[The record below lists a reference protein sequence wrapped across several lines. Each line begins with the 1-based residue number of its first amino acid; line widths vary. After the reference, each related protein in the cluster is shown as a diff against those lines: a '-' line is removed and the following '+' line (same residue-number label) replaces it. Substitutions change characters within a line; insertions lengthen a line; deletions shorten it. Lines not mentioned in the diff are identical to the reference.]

1 MQRIVIIG
9 STGSGKST
17 LGRTLAA
24 KFGVPH
30 TEMDTLHWLPGWIER
45 DDATFRELVDAF
57 TAQSA
62 WVIDGDVARRE
73 LGEVVEEIVVV
84 ERPVGRAVPG

>member
-57 TAQSA
+57 TAQPA
-62 WVIDGDVARRE
+62 WVIDGNYSVARDLER
-73 LGEVVEEIVVV
+73 IVT
-84 ERPVGRAVPG
+84 ETTAGA